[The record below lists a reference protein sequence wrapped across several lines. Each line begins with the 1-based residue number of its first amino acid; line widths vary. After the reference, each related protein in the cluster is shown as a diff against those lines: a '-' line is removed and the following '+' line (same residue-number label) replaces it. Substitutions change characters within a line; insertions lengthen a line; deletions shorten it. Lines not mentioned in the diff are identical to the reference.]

1 MNLVKCRN
9 EKKMCCNFAQQINF
23 LSDIISSHPAVTN
36 KLFRQHYRSGPN
48 FYTVTTIVLKTNL
61 WFAPKTL
68 SAGRREVFC
77 SPCVTTELLG
87 LSCWIGHWFCCAA
100 QPVSDRI
107 PTSSQIIS
115 NWVISIPA
123 AGPPGIY
130 SLFVPSFFL
139 VKISVL
145 CHPILSFLFY
155 IFSSVLKSI
164 GEEVC
169 CCNSSSTI

>member
-1 MNLVKCRN
+1 M
-9 EKKMCCNFAQQINF
+9 
-23 LSDIISSHPAVTN
+23 
-36 KLFRQHYRSGPN
+36 
-48 FYTVTTIVLKTNL
+48 
-61 WFAPKTL
+61 
-68 SAGRREVFC
+68 
-77 SPCVTTELLG
+77 
-87 LSCWIGHWFCCAA
+87 
-100 QPVSDRI
+100 SDRI

-164 GEEVC
+164 AEEV
-169 CCNSSSTI
+169 SVVVIVVLLFKGALSSTDPPPYSIGKLMEEVLSVLTAENRKT

>member
-1 MNLVKCRN
+1 MNLLRN
-9 EKKMCCNFAQQINF
+9 GKKLCCNYAQLINF

-48 FYTVTTIVLKTNL
+48 FYTVTTISSKNK
-61 WFAPKTL
+61 FMICPKNPQC
-68 SAGRREVFC
+68 RQREVFC
-77 SPCVTTELLG
+77 SLCVTTELLG

-139 VKISVL
+139 VKISGVL

-164 GEEVC
+164 AEEVC